1 MFRCGAQRL
10 FQIGSQ
16 QILLLIFGAVTL
28 CLIINLAPEYPV
40 ALGSVRRELHGSYFM
55 PESCQQLMPL
65 EKPRSVPRVAFSTV
79 AGVNL

>member
-10 FQIGSQ
+10 FHIGSQ

-28 CLIINLAPEYPV
+28 CRIIKTSRRNTQWHSA
-40 ALGSVRRELHGSYFM
+40 ASVESYTAYFM

-79 AGVNL
+79 AGVYL

>member
-28 CLIINLAPEYPV
+28 CLIIKTSRRNTQWHSA
-40 ALGSVRRELHGSYFM
+40 ASVESYTAYFM
-55 PESCQQLMPL
+55 ESCQQLMPL